1 MSKKE
6 LNNFIYEDDY
16 LRYESYLKGFSKEK
30 FDEFDAIAEKVGLDS
45 KIKDLMDSQIVN
57 ETENQA
63 ALHHE
68 YREMYKWD
76 SDEALP
82 DNFMSSSKN
91 YNFGNPS
98 DGIDFYDNIEAEL
111 RKDDDEVNIISIG
124 IGGSFEGPR
133 LMLESNTYTNRYHQR
148 FEGLNFYFLTGPDP
162 DEFKTKVS
170 HLDPSKTFFIVFSK
184 SFETIETLEMLKI
197 AIKWSGDMNK
207 FLALTSNNDG
217 PKQYGISN
225 IHTFD
230 KEIGGRYSIWLEDI
244 ESMFGGRWT
253 ANGRLF
259 TRGGARADYQLLS
272 NKKYFDFV
280 KYLSFSDIWMNN
292 FNGKHTRVILSYIWN
307 LRSLPD
313 YFQQL
318 EMESLGKPN
327 NLSSRFKKTG
337 QIIFGG
343 YGPKAEHSYLQLLHQ
358 GTQDICADIIA
369 CNNDEND
376 IEYVK
381 AVTQAKL
388 LSEGAEGLPQNEK
401 INGNVPVNLFLL
413 KKNKELKEGWDSVS
427 EETLGYLIAT
437 WEHRT
442 FITATMLGI
451 NPFDQF
457 GVNAGKK
464 YTLARKFIKDSS

>member
-6 LNNFIYEDDY
+6 FNNFIYEDDY

-68 YREMYKWD
+68 YREMYEWD
-76 SDEALP
+76 SDGALP

-91 YNFGNPS
+91 YDFGNPS

-133 LMLESNTYTNRYHQR
+133 LMLESNTYANRYHER

-253 ANGRLF
+253 ANGRLL
-259 TRGGARADYQLLS
+259 TSGGARADYQLLS

-307 LRSLPD
+307 LRSLPE

-327 NLSSRFKKTG
+327 NSSSRFKKTG

-376 IEYVK
+376 IEYAK

-388 LSEGAEGLPQNEK
+388 LSEGAEGLQQNEK
-401 INGNVPVNLFLL
+401 INGNVPVNLFFI
-413 KKNKELKEGWDSVS
+413 KKNKQLTVSDFVS

-457 GVNAGKK
+457 GVNAAKI
-464 YTLARKFIKDSS
+464 YTNKFLADKD